1 MTTHEF
7 DASEESNSNAERAAS
22 LAGSVAV
29 AEGMTDADW
38 AQHLETQPY
47 MGE

>member
-1 MTTHEF
+1 MTHESG
-7 DASEESNSNAERAAS
+7 ASQEPNQNAERAAS